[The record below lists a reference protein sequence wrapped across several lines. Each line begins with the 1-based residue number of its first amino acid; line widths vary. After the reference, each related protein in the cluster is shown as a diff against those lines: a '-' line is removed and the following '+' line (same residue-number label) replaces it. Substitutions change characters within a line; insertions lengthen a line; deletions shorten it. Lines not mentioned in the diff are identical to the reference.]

1 MVVLSHFY
9 SVSCS
14 FLPTIVYF
22 CSYLFLFRVPDDW
35 LKNEGSLLPKH
46 VMASQYMK
54 NEGKLASRSKPKSY
68 AEDARKQIV
77 FFKTCKKPGKTSNKT
92 TKNNEIY
99 YHYCWYKKISA

>member
-22 CSYLFLFRVPDDW
+22 CSHLFLFRVPDDW

-68 AEDARKQIV
+68 AEDTRKQRVI
-77 FFKTCKKPGKTSNKT
+77 FKTCKKPGKTSNKT
-92 TKNNEIY
+92 TRNNEIY
-99 YHYCWYKKISA
+99 YHYCGYKKISA

>member
-1 MVVLSHFY
+1 MFVLSYFY

-22 CSYLFLFRVPDDW
+22 CSHLFLFRVPDDW

-68 AEDARKQIV
+68 AEDARKQRV
-77 FFKTCKKPGKTSNKT
+77 FFKTCKKPGKTSNK
-92 TKNNEIY
+92 NN
-99 YHYCWYKKISA
+99 KKQ

>member
-1 MVVLSHFY
+1 MVVLPHFY

-35 LKNEGSLLPKH
+35 L
-46 VMASQYMK
+46 K

-77 FFKTCKKPGKTSNKT
+77 FFKTCKKPGKTSNK
-92 TKNNEIY
+92 NN
-99 YHYCWYKKISA
+99 KKQ